1 MSDRNKR
8 IVESMQEMLSNHVLI
23 REHVWNDDK
32 QASWVLAREGPSE
45 PIEVIAGVGN
55 TILIHGN
62 WPLIRLCC
70 EGGSCFERLM
80 CVAHARA
87 DKLMTYA
94 SLGGTE
100 YDAYNASEAA
110 EKLMELRG
118 DYNADH
124 QYDLGKLMDE
134 AINHVEIETSLY
146 DYLHHNNYSFE
157 HDTFR
162 VVHDNLIQGQVI
174 LNHLVKILIRHRE
187 DGPAIE
193 HADGYKSWWI
203 NGTKLTEEEFNNR
216 YSSCTSKIVEIDGKR
231 YKLEEV

>member
-1 MSDRNKR
+1 MSDRNKS

-23 REHVWNDDK
+23 REHVWDDDK
-32 QASWVLAREGPSE
+32 QASWVLAREGPGPSE

-62 WPLIRLCC
+62 WPLVRLCC

-100 YDAYNASEAA
+100 YDVYDASEAA
-110 EKLMELRG
+110 EKLMELRD

-146 DYLHHNNYSFE
+146 DYLHHNSYSFE

-162 VVHDNLIQGQVI
+162 VVHGNLIQAQVI
-174 LNHLVKILIRHRE
+174 LNHLVKVLIRHRGHAATRE
-187 DGPAIE
+187 DL
-193 HADGYKSWWI
+193 
-203 NGTKLTEEEFNNR
+203 NGVTTV
-216 YSSCTSKIVEIDGKR
+216 S
-231 YKLEEV
+231 